1 MCHVYRSLIFAVMLA
16 DVAKFIWDVE
26 SLRGKMEAR
35 TMAAVRVDGFI
46 PINRRVIEMT
56 RRQL

>member
-1 MCHVYRSLIFAVMLA
+1 MNFLQAVIFAVMLA

-26 SLRGKMEAR
+26 SLRGKNVQ
-35 TMAAVRVDGFI
+35 AAIRVDGFV